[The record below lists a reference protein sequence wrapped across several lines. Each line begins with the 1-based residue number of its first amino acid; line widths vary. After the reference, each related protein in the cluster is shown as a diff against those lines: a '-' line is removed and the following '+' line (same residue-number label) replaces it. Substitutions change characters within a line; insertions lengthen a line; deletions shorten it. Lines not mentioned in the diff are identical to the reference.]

1 MTNPVDREK
10 QRWKTPRIVAA
21 GFGAFL
27 IVLAIVIL
35 LSVDQS
41 MIVGAV
47 VVALVIGLLGV
58 DACVGAV
65 RDKPSLLQRI
75 GPLP

>member
-1 MTNPVDREK
+1 MTHPVDREK
-10 QRWKTPRIVAA
+10 PRWTTPRIVTA

-41 MIVGAV
+41 MIFGAV
-47 VVALVIGLLGV
+47 VAASAVGLLGV
-58 DACVGAV
+58 DACVAAI

>member
-1 MTNPVDREK
+1 MTNPVDRDK
-10 QRWKTPRIVAA
+10 QRSKTPRIVTAV
-21 GFGAFL
+21 FGAFL
-27 IVLAIVIL
+27 ILLAVVIL

-47 VVALVIGLLGV
+47 VAALVIGLLGV
-58 DACVGAV
+58 DACVSAA
-65 RDKPSLLQRI
+65 RDKASLLQRI

>member
-10 QRWKTPRIVAA
+10 QRWKAPRVVTAA
-21 GFGAFL
+21 FGACL
-27 IVLAIVIL
+27 VVLAIVIL

-41 MIVGAV
+41 MLVGAIV
-47 VVALVIGLLGV
+47 AALVIGLLGV
-58 DACVGAV
+58 DACISAL
-65 RDKPSLLQRI
+65 RDKPSLLHRI

>member
-1 MTNPVDREK
+1 VTAV
-10 QRWKTPRIVAA
+10 
-21 GFGAFL
+21 FGAFL
-27 IVLAIVIL
+27 ILLAVVIL

-47 VVALVIGLLGV
+47 VAALVIGLLGV
-58 DACVGAV
+58 DACVSAA
-65 RDKPSLLQRI
+65 RDKASLLQRI